1 MKEKIIWALGII
13 VVIGIVIYALFTRGD
28 KVEYEKK
35 VIYVD
40 VLNAQ
45 NSKND
50 KEISY
55 IGTVRPSSLEKISFK
70 STARLEK
77 LSAKIGDVVKDGEE
91 FIKLDTSDLE
101 LSLKASENRL
111 SAAKAQYG
119 SVLDGAKSQDIS
131 ILQNQIKQAKE
142 QVDYLQKLYDDT
154 SVLYKNGYASKKD
167 LDDIK
172 LKLKVAKEDLN
183 SARQNLDKAKKGA
196 TGNEKSM
203 AYSDVERARTGVEA
217 DKAMIED
224 ATYTVK
230 GDKVVV
236 DTKFEV
242 GELVPA
248 GYVVAIVRDIKKE
261 IVIALTGE
269 DKKLVKDGDSVKIE
283 KDGKEMTG
291 KIKSISDVPDTET
304 FLYLVE
310 VEYDSSKDDEFD
322 IGEVVDC
329 KIKIGEYSGIKVP
342 LSAIMK
348 DKIDYVFVCDDENIV
363 KIKEIEIIAENE
375 GMLVVDGLEEG
386 DRVVINNLGKISE
399 NDKVV
404 LNEK

>member
-13 VVIGIVIYALFTRGD
+13 VVIGIVVYALFTRGD

-35 VIYVD
+35 AIYVD
-40 VLNAQ
+40 VLNVQ
-45 NSKND
+45 YSVND

-55 IGTVRPSSLEKISFK
+55 IGTVRPSSIEKISFK

-77 LSAKIGDVVKDGEE
+77 LSAKVGDVIKDGEE

-101 LSLKASENRL
+101 LALKASENKL
-111 SAAKAQYG
+111 AAAKAQYS
-119 SVLDGAKSQDIS
+119 SVLDGAKSQDKQ
-131 ILQNQIKQAKE
+131 ILNNQVKQASE

-154 SVLYKNGYASKKD
+154 SVLFKNGYASKKD
-167 LDDIK
+167 LDDIEI
-172 LKLKVAKEDLN
+172 KLKVAREDLK
-183 SARQNLDKAKKGA
+183 SAKENLDKANKGA
-196 TGNEKSM
+196 TGNEKNM
-203 AYSDVERARTGVEA
+203 AYSDVERAKTGVEA

-224 ATYTVK
+224 ATYIVK

-236 DTKFEV
+236 DTKFEE

-248 GYVVAIVRDIKKE
+248 GYVVAIVRDIKKD

-269 DKKLVKDGDSVKIE
+269 DKKLVGDGDNVRIE
-283 KDGKEMTG
+283 KDGKKMSG
-291 KIKSISDVPDTET
+291 KIKRISDVPDMET
-304 FLYLVE
+304 FLYLVD
-310 VEYDSSKDDEFD
+310 VEYDADKDDEFD

-329 KIKIGEYSGIKVP
+329 RIKVGEYKGIKVP
-342 LSAIMK
+342 LNAIMK

-363 KIKEIEIIAENE
+363 KIKEVKIIEENE

-386 DRVVINNLGKISE
+386 DRVIINNLGKISE
-399 NDKVV
+399 NDEVV
-404 LNEK
+404 VNEN